1 MSKVAVFSLVVVL
14 VVGTGALAGDD
25 QMQDVGIT
33 LTNAV
38 DLLHGHQT
46 GNSQQNLCL
55 DTEQDINNGLI
66 NQRLLGNFV
75 QVGNACGD
83 CAIIG
88 IAQTL
93 SAGGSQAQTVGYCVE
108 PKMQAQSL
116 GLLAGQG
123 LGRSG
128 GQGGGDANHVIVL
141 QEDQTAVNSGGIMA
155 GNANVVGMQNSV
167 LNGSAGSTS
176 AVGTT
181 MGVETVQSQS
191 SL

>member
-1 MSKVAVFSLVVVL
+1 MSKVAVFSLVAVL
-14 VVGTGALAGDD
+14 VVGPSALAGDD

-33 LTNAV
+33 LMNAV

-55 DTEQDINNGLI
+55 DTEQDINGVI
-66 NQRLLGNFV
+66 TQRLLGNFV

-83 CAIIG
+83 CAIVG
-88 IAQTL
+88 VTQSL
-93 SAGGSQAQTVGYCVE
+93 LAGGSQAQTVGYCVA

-116 GLLAGQG
+116 GLQAGQG
-123 LGRSG
+123 LGRSQG
-128 GQGGGDANHVIVL
+128 PGGGDASHVIVL
-141 QEDQTAVNSGGIMA
+141 QEDQTAINSGGIMA

-176 AVGTT
+176 GVGTT